1 MRTGWIYNTKTY
13 CLQARSHKMWKQI
26 PENSKSFLCAVY
38 APFFSLGIVMWS
50 QHEQRQDSETEAA
63 TWNSAIIHY

>member
-1 MRTGWIYNTKTY
+1 
-13 CLQARSHKMWKQI
+13 MWKQI